1 MIVNIIVG
9 IIVFSV
15 ALVLYIEY
23 RKAQL
28 KRKDMIKSAVAY
40 TYYTNDINDMQ
51 IAVSSLGILAHDD
64 EMVSIKYTYFE
75 GRPDLINCYTARYYQ
90 YLNNN
95 LK

>member
-28 KRKDMIKSAVAY
+28 KRKDMIKSAIAY
-40 TYYTNDINDMQ
+40 SYYTNNINDMQ

-64 EMVSIKYTYFE
+64 EMIAIKYTFKNQPE
-75 GRPDLINCYTARYYQ
+75 LIKCYTARYYQ
-90 YLNNN
+90 YINND